1 MSLLITLHVL
11 SAVIWVGGM
20 FFAYMALRPVAA
32 SLLEP
37 PNRLNL
43 WAQVFQRFFPWVW
56 LAVILLLVTGLWM
69 MFGYFGGMAHAPKY
83 LHVMMGLGILMMLI
97 FFHVYFAP
105 FRRLKQAVAA
115 QDWQTGGAKLGQ
127 IRKLIGLNLLLGL
140 VVVVIAAGGRFW

>member
-1 MSLLITLHVL
+1 MSLLIVLHVL

-37 PNRLNL
+37 PHRLNL
-43 WAQVFQRFFPWVW
+43 WAQVFQKFFPWVW
-56 LAVILLLVTGLWM
+56 LAVVVLLVTGFWM
-69 MFGYFGGMAHAPKY
+69 MFGYLGGMAHAPKY
-83 LHVMMGLGILMMLI
+83 IHVMMGLGIVMMLI

-127 IRKLIGLNLLLGL
+127 IRMLIGLNLVLGL
-140 VVVVIAAGGRFW
+140 IVVIIGAGGRFF